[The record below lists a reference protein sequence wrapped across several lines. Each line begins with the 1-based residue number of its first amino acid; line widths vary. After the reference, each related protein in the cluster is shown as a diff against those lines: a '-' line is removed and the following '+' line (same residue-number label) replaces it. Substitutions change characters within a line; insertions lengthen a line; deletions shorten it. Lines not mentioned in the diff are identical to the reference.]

1 MRNRLYIALFVA
13 LSLLLGAIALLSLRW
28 RMVLD
33 TPILLYL
40 AYLMDKFGY
49 VPYRDFFDMNL
60 PGTYFVN
67 LAIGKVFG
75 YGDLG
80 VRVADLVYLGAL
92 LASTW
97 AWLRRL
103 GWRAAWSA
111 CVLFGLMYLK
121 YSTGMS
127 LQREYLILLP
137 LSLALGIG
145 CGVQGIGHGV
155 GAALRAALVGLLFG
169 LIATIKP
176 HAAIGLPV
184 ILAYML
190 WLAPRPRPIS
200 RAPSSN
206 PHPIGRMQFAP
217 TTTLHPIPYTLALL
231 AGLALPILMVGIY
244 LAANGAL
251 DGLLFIATRYWP
263 LYGSLTDR
271 HQTLFGAAR
280 VAYLAKGMLALGGH
294 APWLLP
300 AGVGALMALF
310 RSAFD
315 EARKRQVW
323 LMVGMA
329 AAYGVYPALSGQFWD
344 YHWLPFLYFALALA
358 SLCWVAQPRGMG
370 WWARALPIA
379 AMLLAMALR
388 VRPPGEFWMQLR
400 GQPIPPPNY
409 GRDDQI
415 AAYLRAH
422 LQPGDRVQPLDWTR
436 GGAVHAMLMTGARIA
451 TPFVYDFHFYHHISS
466 PTIQALRRRFMQS
479 LAAAPPRFIV
489 DVQANN
495 KPWVSGT
502 DTTREFP
509 ELRRFLS
516 ERYAPAFKGD
526 GFTIYELASSP

>member
-1 MRNRLYIALFVA
+1 MRNRLFIALFAA
-13 LSLLLGAIALLSLRW
+13 LSLLLGAIAALSLWW

-60 PGTYFVN
+60 PGTYFIY

-80 VRVADLVYLGAL
+80 VRVADLIYLGAL
-92 LASTW
+92 LAGTW
-97 AWLRRL
+97 AWLRRM
-103 GWRAAWSA
+103 GWQVAWSA

-137 LSLALGIG
+137 LSLALGMG
-145 CGVQGIGHGV
+145 CRVQGIGDGA
-155 GAALRAALVGLLFG
+155 GAARRAYAIRLFGVGLLFG

-176 HAAIGLPV
+176 HAALGLAV
-184 ILAYML
+184 LLAYML
-190 WLAPRPRPIS
+190 WPAPRPRPI
-200 RAPSSN
+200 PYT
-206 PHPIGRMQFAP
+206 PY
-217 TTTLHPIPYTLALL
+217 PIPYALLPLL
-231 AGLALPILMVGIY
+231 AGLSLPILAVGVY

-251 DGLLFIATRYWP
+251 GNLLAIATRYWP
-263 LYGSLTDR
+263 LYGNLTDR

-280 VAYLAKGMLALGGH
+280 VAYLARGMLALGGH
-294 APWLLP
+294 ALWLLP
-300 AGVGALMALF
+300 AGVGALAALF

-358 SLCWVAQPRGMG
+358 SLCWVARPISMAG
-370 WWARALPIA
+370 WARALPIA
-379 AMLLAMALR
+379 AILLAMALY

-415 AAYLRAH
+415 ADFLRAR
-422 LQPGDRVQPLDWTR
+422 LRPGDRVQPLDWTR
-436 GGAVHAMLMTGARIA
+436 GGAVHAMLMTGAQIA
-451 TPFVYDFHFYHHISS
+451 TPFVYDFHFYHHVSN
-466 PTIQALRRRFMQS
+466 PTIQALRRQFMQS

-495 KPWVSGT
+495 KPWVSGP

-516 ERYAPAFKGD
+516 EHYAPAFKGD
-526 GFTIYELASSP
+526 GFTIYERASSP